1 MASHYQKDEGSN
13 GEGSASYANGGLSK
27 HTGMDDFN
35 INYGTHTQR
44 LDGIRQSYAAADGA
58 GAAAGVKVVNT
69 ARDRR
74 VASVSSHPL
83 EGSERP
89 VISPVSKRR
98 DLLGGRAEKRL
109 SMPPLTLLAHQEGN
123 LVLVP
128 QHQNIESQEKGG
140 GKHPL
145 AAGSPAVHQ
154 GEGCKDS
161 AEEAVGVDNDPG
173 ADASGYASSQS
184 AFSLEDNA
192 VTITACDNQPTN
204 DDRTTENEMGT
215 PDDMNLPPEENVLG
229 TSQPESSETRAARE
243 PSGGPDPPRE
253 GPPSGVAEESRPTL
267 YDVEVSNSSEENE
280 SRHTGEAASKHRRPS
295 TETGPVI
302 DTGETSTGSPEG
314 KMFDTLYTL
323 SHPSILLYFLYK

>member
-123 LVLVP
+123 LVPVP
-128 QHQNIESQEKGG
+128 QQQIIESQETGG

-154 GEGCKDS
+154 GEGCRDS
-161 AEEAVGVDNDPG
+161 AEDAVGVDNDPG
-173 ADASGYASSQS
+173 VDASGYASSQS

-229 TSQPESSETRAARE
+229 TSQPESGESAARE
-243 PSGGPDPPRE
+243 PAGGSDSLRE
-253 GPPSGVAEESRPTL
+253 ESPSGVPEESRPTL
-267 YDVEVSNSSEENE
+267 YDVEASNSSEEKE
-280 SRHTGEAASKHRRPS
+280 SRHRGEAASTHRKPS
-295 TETGPVI
+295 TETGPVA
-302 DTGETSTGSPEG
+302 DAGEISSGSPEG
-314 KMFDTLYTL
+314 KMFDTLYP
-323 SHPSILLYFLYK
+323 SSSIHSSIL